1 MPEHED
7 LVPHLRLVRVGDATI
22 ECRSVASGDLIVLL
36 PAGGMDVRYLDD
48 FAERLGRGGFF
59 AVAVNPRGAGG
70 SSGPLDGLTLHT
82 FAADVAGVIDALGVG
97 AAHVIG
103 HGFSNRIV
111 RCLVADRPDLVRSVV
126 MLGGIGE
133 IAMDPDVVKAM
144 RAWFRAD
151 ATEAECL
158 DVMRY
163 EVGDPSIAPHVLR
176 QVMRYPA
183 LASALIAADR
193 ATPREQWA
201 PFKSDA
207 PVLVVQGLA
216 DRIAPRVDELMLRD
230 QFGTGVRLVNL
241 PQVGH
246 MLCVE
251 QPTAVADAVLSFL
264 RAQ

>member
-1 MPEHED
+1 
-7 LVPHLRLVRVGDATI
+7 
-22 ECRSVASGDLIVLL
+22 
-36 PAGGMDVRYLDD
+36 
-48 FAERLGRGGFF
+48 
-59 AVAVNPRGAGG
+59 
-70 SSGPLDGLTLHT
+70 
-82 FAADVAGVIDALGVG
+82 
-97 AAHVIG
+97 VIG

-133 IAMDPDVVKAM
+133 IAMDPDVVRAM

-151 ATEAECL
+151 ATDAECL

-163 EVGDPSIAPHVLR
+163 EVGDPATAPHVLR
-176 QVMRYPA
+176 LVTRCPA
-183 LASALIAADR
+183 LAVALIAADR
-193 ATPREQWA
+193 ATPREECA

-216 DRIAPRVDELMLRD
+216 DRIAPRVDEPTLRG
-230 QFGTGVRLVNL
+230 QFGHGARLVNV

-251 QPTAVADAVLSFL
+251 RPRHVADAVLSFL
-264 RAQ
+264 AQ